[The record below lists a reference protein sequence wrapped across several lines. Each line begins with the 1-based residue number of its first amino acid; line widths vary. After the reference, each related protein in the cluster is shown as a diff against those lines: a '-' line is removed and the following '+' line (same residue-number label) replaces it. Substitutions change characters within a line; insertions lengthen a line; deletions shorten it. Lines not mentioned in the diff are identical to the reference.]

1 MADITTISAELR
13 DRAGKGAAR
22 ATRRAGRVPGVIYGD
37 KKDPVLISVEPR
49 ELDRVLRRPGFFAK
63 LLDVAVDGATHR
75 VLPRDAQL
83 HPVNEKALHVDFMRV
98 GARTRITVGIPVHFI
113 NQDKSV
119 GLKRGGIL
127 NVVRHEIELVCSA
140 DNIPDHLTVDLDG
153 TDIGD
158 SIHIHSVK
166 LPEGTK
172 ATIERDF
179 TIASIA
185 PPSVV
190 REEQAA
196 AAAAAAAAAG
206 APEAE
211 TPAAPAAGAP
221 AAAPGAAAG
230 KPAAAPGKAS

>member
-22 ATRRAGRVPGVIYGD
+22 ATRRAGRIPGVIYGD

-98 GARTRITVGIPVHFI
+98 GATTRITVGIPVHFI
-113 NQDKSV
+113 NQDKSL

-127 NVVRHEIELVCSA
+127 NIVRHEIELVCSA

-158 SIHIHSVK
+158 SIHIQAVK
-166 LPEGTK
+166 LPEGTR

-206 APEAE
+206 APAADA
-211 TPAAPAAGAP
+211 PAAAGAP
-221 AAAPGAAAG
+221 VAAPGAAAG

>member
-1 MADITTISAELR
+1 MADINALSAELR

-63 LLDVAVDGATHR
+63 LLDLTVDGSTHR

-98 GARTRITVGIPVHFI
+98 GAHTRIVVGIPVQFI
-113 NQDKSV
+113 NQDKST

-127 NVVRHEIELVCSA
+127 NVVRHEIELVCNA
-140 DNIPDHLTVDLDG
+140 DNIPDHLTVDLAG

-158 SIHIHSVK
+158 SIHISAVK

-172 ATIERDF
+172 PTIDRDF
-179 TIASIA
+179 TIASVA

-206 APEAE
+206 APVVEA
-211 TPAAPAAGAP
+211 PAAAAAPAAG
-221 AAAPGAAAG
+221 G
-230 KPAAAPGKAS
+230 KPAAPAKS